1 MSLPLIYIFHPYIRY
16 IYNYYIVHISAC
28 SISIASAPRTS
39 PTMMRFGLIRSAVR
53 INSRIVISPVPSRLA
68 HLASRVTRFGISRIR
83 SSALSSIGITHRK
96 TYTCYNRFKNGVFT
110 RNTGI
115 LSIKK
120 APYFSKVLFV
130 FMFIL
135 CFISFSYI
143 SNFVF
148 LILCCIR

>member
-1 MSLPLIYIFHPYIRY
+1 MPLPLIYIFHPYIRY

-83 SSALSSIGITHRK
+83 SSALSSI
-96 TYTCYNRFKNGVFT
+96 VM
-110 RNTGI
+110 I
-115 LSIKK
+115 LSSFGMYCDK
-120 APYFSKVLFV
+120 AFRNVVLPDPV
-130 FMFIL
+130 PPLVNML
-135 CFISFSYI
+135 
-143 SNFVF
+143 
-148 LILCCIR
+148 